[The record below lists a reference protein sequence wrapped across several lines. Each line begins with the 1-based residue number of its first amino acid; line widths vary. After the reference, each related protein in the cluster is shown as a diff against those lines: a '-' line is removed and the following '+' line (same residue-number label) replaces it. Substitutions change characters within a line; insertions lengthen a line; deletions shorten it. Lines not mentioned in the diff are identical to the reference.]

1 MNKEFFFQLQTQ
13 MHHGFGWSR
22 KLGDFL
28 KEKGLKRVLVLVDD
42 GCATHSAY
50 FTEIMGVLNGAAE
63 YVHIERLRGTE
74 EPDYDYLD
82 EVAALARAQKD
93 IDLLLGIGGGSAL
106 DIAKAVAVLMT
117 NPGKGIEYRGF
128 HMVKNPGVPCM
139 CIPTTAGTGSEVTIN
154 AVFTDKKEMKKLG
167 INGRYMHATWAV
179 LDAEWTMSCPPS
191 VALSSGMDA
200 LVHSMESYMC
210 NQHNMLTRMFSKEAF
225 RLLYLNLPK
234 LVQEPQNTEARQNIL
249 LASFIAAAGLFNS
262 GSGISGGL
270 SYPLGVHHKV
280 PHGIGG
286 GIFIASVVE
295 YNVSKGYLG
304 YSDLLDLVEQHPD
317 WNDEQKNK
325 RFAEL
330 FRALSDSL
338 GVPRYLTKWGVTKE
352 NVEEVAKLMHV
363 LQGAFNQNPVPFSAT
378 DDARAMLKKHVE

>member
-1 MNKEFFFQLQTQ
+1 MNNEFFFQLQTNA
-13 MHHGFGWSR
+13 HHGFGWSR
-22 KLGDFL
+22 KIGDFL
-28 KEKGLKRVLVLVDD
+28 KEKNLARVLVLVDD

-50 FTEIMGVLNGAAE
+50 FNEIMEIINGAAE
-63 YVHIERLRGTE
+63 YVHVERLRGTE

-82 EVAALARAQKD
+82 DVAALARAQKD
-93 IDLLLGIGGGSAL
+93 MDILIGIGGGSTM

-179 LDAEWTMSCPPS
+179 LDAEWTMSCPAT

-200 LVHSMESYMC
+200 MVHSMESYMC

-234 LVQEPQNTEARQNIL
+234 LIMEPANTEARQNIL

-304 YSDLLDLVEQHPD
+304 YSDLLDLIEQHPD

-330 FRALSDSL
+330 FRALSDRL
-338 GVPRYLTKWGVTKE
+338 GVPRYLTKWGVTKA

-378 DDARAMLKKHVE
+378 DDALAMLKKHVE